1 MATMEQSAQPYG
13 WTVRLRDGTRTRA
26 GGEFCLMGNTTTRR
40 NASAMKMVGALLALY
55 RQAAGHT
62 QRSLGER
69 FVISEQQIA
78 SIEQGRRPLKPD
90 LAEQLDELLGTKGA
104 LSVALSRMPEVD
116 LVPLWA
122 EEYLD
127 REREA
132 VAISWYEALV
142 VPSLLQTEAY
152 ARAVFQSRVPVYDED
167 GIDQLV
173 AARIER
179 QTILQRKTPPTTSF
193 VIWEAALRDRLGGEG
208 VHMEQLR
215 HLRSCA
221 DLPGIALQIL
231 PLGRTSHAG
240 LAGPFILLE
249 TPEYQRLGYAETPR
263 GSQLIAD
270 PNEVAILTQKYAMLR
285 TQALNVEET
294 KDLLDRLLGEQ

>member
-1 MATMEQSAQPYG
+1 MS
-13 WTVRLRDGTRTRA
+13 
-26 GGEFCLMGNTTTRR
+26 TTTRR

-90 LAEQLDELLGTKGA
+90 LAEQLDELLCTRGA

-116 LVPLWA
+116 LIPLWA
-122 EEYLD
+122 EEFLD

-132 VAISWYEALV
+132 IAISSYENQVL
-142 VPSLLQTEAY
+142 PGLLQTEAY
-152 ARAVFQSRVPVYDED
+152 ARAVFRSRVPFYDED
-167 GIDQLV
+167 TIARRT

-179 QTILQRKTPPTTSF
+179 QAVLHGNEAPISCF
-193 VIWEAALRDRLGGEG
+193 VVWEPVVRAPFGGRE
-208 VHMEQLR
+208 VWTEQLR
-215 HLRSCA
+215 HLRTCSE
-221 DLPGIALQIL
+221 LPGLMLQVL
-231 PLGRTSHAG
+231 PLDRASHAS
-240 LAGPFILLE
+240 LDGPFVLLE
-249 TPEYQRLGYAETPR
+249 TPEHQRLAYTENQR

-270 PNEVAILTQKYAMLR
+270 PDEVAILTQKCAMLR
-285 TQALNVEET
+285 SQALTPEDTRE
-294 KDLLDRLLGEQ
+294 LLDRLLGEQ

>member
-1 MATMEQSAQPYG
+1 MEQSAETYRLS
-13 WTVRLRDGTRTRA
+13 VRVRDGERTRTS
-26 GGEFCLMGNTTTRR
+26 GEFDLMGTTTRR

-55 RQAAGHT
+55 RQAAGLT

-69 FVISEQQIA
+69 FVIGEQQIA

-127 REREA
+127 QEREA
-132 VAISWYEALV
+132 IAISVYASLA
-142 VPSLLQTEAY
+142 VPGQLQTEGY
-152 ARAVFQSRVPVYDED
+152 ARAVFRSRVPVYDTDE
-167 GIDQLV
+167 IEQLV
-173 AARIER
+173 ARRIER
-179 QTILQRKTPPTTSF
+179 QEILHRKVPPTTSF
-193 VIWEAALRDRLGGEG
+193 VIWEPVLRDRLGGDN
-208 VHMEQLR
+208 VFTEQVRRLR
-215 HLRSCA
+215 ECTEV
-221 DLPGIALQIL
+221 PGITLQIM

-240 LAGPFILLE
+240 LDGPFVLLE
-249 TPEYQRLGYAETPR
+249 TPDYQRLAYMETHR

-270 PNEVAILTQKYAMLR
+270 PDGVGILTQKYAMLR
-285 TQALNVEET
+285 TQALNTEDT
-294 KDLLDRLLGEQ
+294 RDLLDRLLGEA